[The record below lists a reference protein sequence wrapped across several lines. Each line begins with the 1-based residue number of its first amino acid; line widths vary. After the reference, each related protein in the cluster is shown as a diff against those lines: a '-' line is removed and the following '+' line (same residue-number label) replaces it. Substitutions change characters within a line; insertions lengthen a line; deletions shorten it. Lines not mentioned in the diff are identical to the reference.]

1 MLFTTNDRGF
11 LFNSSNEI
19 CNQTSQLKSQQA
31 MEIAVALFASL
42 RQCRALP
49 VARLPPQLLMK
60 WSELLALGL
69 RSNSSKKVQ
78 KE

>member
-1 MLFTTNDRGF
+1 
-11 LFNSSNEI
+11 
-19 CNQTSQLKSQQA
+19 

-69 RSNSSKKVQ
+69 RSNSSKKTRKEQ
-78 KE
+78 KQLEETWSIQKVASLLGIICA